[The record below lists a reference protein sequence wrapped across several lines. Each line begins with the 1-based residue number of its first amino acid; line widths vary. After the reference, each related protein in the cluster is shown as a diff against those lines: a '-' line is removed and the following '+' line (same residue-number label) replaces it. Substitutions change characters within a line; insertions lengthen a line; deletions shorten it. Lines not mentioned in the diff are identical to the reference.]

1 MKNWQ
6 AIDRI
11 VKDAIARLTLDELRE
26 RLHAHQVGFSPIYD
40 AADIFADPHFIARQ
54 AIVSVPDEELGE
66 VRMQCVVPRFSET
79 PVSVRRAGPSL
90 GQHSDEVYGALGLGA
105 EEIAR
110 LARRGNDLRAAFR
123 READTA
129 SRKKKTRRRN
139 KGGCNMRRLLMAV
152 TALVLAHSGARAAE
166 ITRIL
171 VGFPPGQATDMVA
184 RLLADRLSSAL
195 GETVIVE
202 NRPGQGGSMA
212 LAQLSQSPAD
222 GHTMVLAPL
231 ASLVVNPHMYKSVTY
246 NTLKDFAPVALAADL
261 PIVLVVNPSLPVKN
275 VSELV
280 AYAKANP
287 DKLTH
292 PSSGNG
298 TLSHLGM
305 EVFKQSAGITI
316 LHVPYRGSVPA
327 MVDLMGGIVNVAMD
341 TVAVTEPF
349 IREGKMR
356 LIASA
361 YSKRIAAFPDTPTM
375 AEQGYPGIGLSAWLG
390 IVVSAATPQARV
402 DRLGAEINKITQSPD
417 IVEKFATLGA
427 LPRALGPK
435 EFGEFLA
442 SEDARWGAVVKSS
455 GVKIE

>member
-1 MKNWQ
+1 
-6 AIDRI
+6 
-11 VKDAIARLTLDELRE
+11 
-26 RLHAHQVGFSPIYD
+26 
-40 AADIFADPHFIARQ
+40 
-54 AIVSVPDEELGE
+54 
-66 VRMQCVVPRFSET
+66 
-79 PVSVRRAGPSL
+79 
-90 GQHSDEVYGALGLGA
+90 
-105 EEIAR
+105 
-110 LARRGNDLRAAFR
+110 
-123 READTA
+123 
-129 SRKKKTRRRN
+129 
-139 KGGCNMRRLLMAV
+139 MRRLLLAV

-184 RLLADRLSSAL
+184 RLLADRLSSSL

-361 YSKRIAAFPDTPTM
+361 YSSRIAAFPDTPTM

-390 IVVSAATPQARV
+390 VVVSAATPQARV

-435 EFGEFLA
+435 EFGAFLE
-442 SEDARWGAVVKSS
+442 SEDARWSAVVKSS